1 MKTTIGLAN
10 TESVLPVVG
19 GNESSP
25 STGAADPGVSAEN
38 RSHEPE
44 FTARDGEDDDL
55 AWARPR
61 PSAST
66 RLKATAAVL
75 ALLFAATIG
84 FAAGTKYG
92 RSHAP
97 VSVGRGGFGRGGFGA
112 GGFGGGFGG
121 ASAAATGG
129 GTGGAGAA
137 DAAGGGAATATKPTT
152 SPDLGGL
159 LPK

>member
-1 MKTTIGLAN
+1 MKTTTGLAN
-10 TESVLPVVG
+10 SQSVLPVVG

-25 STGAADPGVSAEN
+25 STGAADPGASAEN

-44 FTARDGEDDDL
+44 FTAPDGEDDDL

-97 VSVGRGGFGRGGFGA
+97 TSVGRNGFGRGGFGA

-121 ASAAATGG
+121 AGAAVPGG

-137 DAAGGGAATATKPTT
+137 DAAGGGAATATTPPT

>member
-1 MKTTIGLAN
+1 MKTTTGLAN
-10 TESVLPVVG
+10 TELVLPVVG

-25 STGAADPGVSAEN
+25 STGAADPGASAAN

-44 FTARDGEDDDL
+44 FTAPDGDDDDL

-75 ALLFAATIG
+75 ALMFAATIG

-112 GGFGGGFGG
+112 GGFGG

-137 DAAGGGAATATKPTT
+137 DAAGGGTATATKPTT